1 MTIESGVMDG
11 LIRLRADGCSE
22 NQTTL
27 KKVLLKKRRAVDC
40 FLTGSREVA
49 QYQK

>member
-1 MTIESGVMDG
+1 MESGFVG
-11 LIRLRADGCSE
+11 RLVKLSADGYSE
-22 NQTTL
+22 NQMTL
-27 KKVLLKKRRAVDC
+27 KKVLLKKRGAVDC